1 MSFSDA
7 FLSWYNIVIDVILVL
22 GIISFIKL
30 PKQERANSN
39 YWLPFL
45 ILVFIVFYETIGS
58 FFLYYREW
66 NSEINGFLGN
76 SENPK
81 YTVWVYNI
89 FNLYLLTILYL
100 FLIRH
105 YLSLKNRKFINGMVA
120 FLIASI
126 VLLNYFGIQK
136 VYDSQPIIFFISA
149 TFLIVASGGY
159 FIMFLKEDMYL
170 DVNPLRLFSFWH
182 VTFILFNYSSVFLLF
197 ILRKYLWE
205 NYYSLYSSLNW
216 INVILGIIILV
227 IFLATIAW
235 PSLNWKYEK
244 QPTNF

>member
-22 GIISFIKL
+22 GVISFIKL
-30 PKQERANSN
+30 PKHERAKSN

-45 ILVFIVFYETIGS
+45 ILVFIVFYESVGS
-58 FFLYYREW
+58 FFLYAREL
-66 NSEINGFLGN
+66 NAEINAFLGN

-81 YTVWVYNI
+81 YNVWVFNI
-89 FNLYLLTILYL
+89 FNVYLLTILYL
-100 FLIRH
+100 FLIRQ
-105 YLSLKNRKFINGMVA
+105 YLSLKNRKFINGMIV
-120 FLIASI
+120 FYLSSI
-126 VLLNYFGIQK
+126 VVLNYFGIQK

-149 TFLIVASGGY
+149 TFLIIASGVY

-170 DVNPLRLFSFWH
+170 DINPLRLFSFWH
-182 VTFILFNYSSVFLLF
+182 VTFILFNYSTVFVLF
-197 ILRKYLWE
+197 ILQKYMWE
-205 NYYSLYSSLNW
+205 NYYALYKSLSL
-216 INVILGIIILV
+216 INIIEGVIILV

-244 QPTNF
+244 QPTNV